1 MKLTILLVTAVLTA
15 TYVSGARQGK
25 TSGGQCQAAP
35 MRALDFWIG
44 RWNILNAKGQRTASS
59 VIDLV
64 ADGCAILERYSGA
77 PDAAGTQYI
86 GAGLHVYDVAD
97 GGWRQLWSD
106 NRPGATFMRGRQTD
120 GGILYEWE
128 ITDPQ
133 GKRVLKRYTLS
144 SISSG
149 GGRTVKQL
157 GERSDDGGKTWTVEF
172 DLRYV
177 PA

>member
-1 MKLTILLVTAVLTA
+1 
-15 TYVSGARQGK
+15 
-25 TSGGQCQAAP
+25 
-35 MRALDFWIG
+35 
-44 RWNILNAKGQRTASS
+44 
-59 VIDLV
+59 
-64 ADGCAILERYSGA
+64 
-77 PDAAGTQYI
+77 
-86 GAGLHVYDVAD
+86 
-97 GGWRQLWSD
+97 
-106 NRPGATFMRGRQTD
+106 MRGRQTG

-144 SISSG
+144 STGSG